1 MGIIIQSSCNTAVR
15 LRGKIKSMLLFH
27 FTCHYPPPP
36 EIFLEVYFMC
46 IFSLAEHTILK
57 IASSLG
63 IHTDKVKLMYE
74 SVILEQETAFFPPK
88 F

>member
-1 MGIIIQSSCNTAVR
+1 
-15 LRGKIKSMLLFH
+15 
-27 FTCHYPPPP
+27 
-36 EIFLEVYFMC
+36 MC

-74 SVILEQETAFFPPK
+74 FLILEQETAFFLQNSK
-88 F
+88 KWQKNILQKSQDWGIGVIKSTKRSS